1 MNRPAYV
8 RDRFTWMIYLSLGY
22 FAYLQTVPGPTVP
35 FLRDELQ
42 MNYTVTGLHLTAFAL
57 GMLLIGLVGE
67 RVIARFGRYYSFWG
81 GLFGMAIGAVLII
94 FTWHPFV
101 SMAGMF
107 VMGFI
112 GTILLTTLQSSI
124 ADYHGEN
131 GTIGL
136 TESNVIA
143 VIFAAISPQI
153 IALGE
158 QTDGLGWRF
167 AWWVMVFFGI
177 GLFAVFGRVA
187 FPSPTLAK
195 EQQSNARPLSTLFWL
210 YWSVV
215 VFSIALEWSLIYWGA
230 DFLQNIALLPATQA
244 SSLMSLFFVA
254 MIIGR
259 IVGGRLVQ
267 RYDARVFLW
276 VAIVTFALGFSLFWL
291 MPSPV
296 VRVLGLF
303 IAGVGSA
310 NLYPLTLSI
319 AIKVSGNQADKAS
332 SRVVFGVGLSIVVF
346 PQVLGGL
353 ADQVGIWN
361 AFGIVPILLI
371 SIIIANGFAQRVSRQ
386 MYSSEKVISS

>member
-8 RDRFTWMIYLSLGY
+8 RDRFTWMMYLCLGY

-42 MNYTVTGLHLTAFAL
+42 MNYTITGLHLTAFAL

-67 RVIARFGRYYSFWG
+67 RVIAHFGRYYSFWG

-112 GTILLTTLQSSI
+112 GTILLTTLQSSV

-136 TESNVIA
+136 TESNVVA
-143 VIFAAISPQI
+143 VIFAAVGPQI
-153 IALGE
+153 IAFGE

-167 AWWVMVFFGI
+167 AWWTMVLFGL

-187 FPSPTLAK
+187 FPAPVEPAERTRTAQPL
-195 EQQSNARPLSTLFWL
+195 PLSFWL
-210 YWSVV
+210 YWAVV

-230 DFLQNIALLPATQA
+230 DFLQNVALLPATQA

-267 RYDARVFLW
+267 RYDASVFLW
-276 VAIVTFALGFSLFWL
+276 VAIFTFALGFSIFWL
-291 MPSPV
+291 VPYPMARV
-296 VRVLGLF
+296 VGLF
-303 IAGVGSA
+303 IAGFGSA

-319 AIKVSGNQADKAS
+319 AIKVSGSQADKAS
-332 SRVVFGVGLSIVVF
+332 SRVVFGIGLSIVVF

-361 AFGIVPILLI
+361 AFGIVPVLLI
-371 SIIIANGFAQRVSRQ
+371 SIVIANSFAQYFTRESA
-386 MYSSEKVISS
+386 ISKRITSA